1 VIASERR
8 FAGASLLVVAALL
21 AAVSGRLGAS
31 ALAAAVLLAAT
42 LLGPRLA
49 LAPALDL
56 GLGAQRALTLAA
68 AGLGV
73 ALGLSGP
80 AGMSL
85 LSPGLDPV
93 WITATLALLFAA
105 APRLVVRAPE
115 RGAVAT
121 AVLGLLALMT
131 AGETAAGPV
140 YKIAVATHLTLTLFA
155 LRASDPGRPP
165 LATLPRRAVALGAG
179 LVLTAA
185 ALSVTATRALF
196 PMSDWTTAHIT
207 LLATPSAASGFSD
220 RLWLGSLDGMLQ
232 SDEVVMRIEGART
245 DYLRGAVYDRY
256 ELGHWTSATRGG
268 AEDFAPGQATPS
280 GPTATAITVA
290 GGARDRY
297 FLPLGARAVTFDGEA
312 AVAERFGVLRLA
324 KSTASSVRF
333 DLGDAPGI
341 PIAAPS
347 EDDLRIP
354 NDLRP
359 TVTRLATEWT
369 RGIDD
374 PAEKIAALVKH
385 FEDHF
390 TYSLLFRQRHREAL
404 FDFLLDQRRGHCE
417 YFASAMTLLA
427 RAVGVPA
434 RMVAG
439 YRVAE
444 QSPLGGYW
452 IVREKNAHAWTE
464 VYLPGRG
471 FVTVDATPSGPPQ
484 NTAHALGLAGAIRD
498 FIAAKLARAD
508 AVSGGHLG
516 KIALGAA
523 ALALG
528 VVLLVRRLLL
538 LRRGKTIGPAR
549 GLGAVESSPPSLARL
564 FDALARAGLERS
576 PSEPIERFAAR
587 LDAADRPAPAALLR
601 RYAAQR
607 YGGVG
612 ELAPLLAEL
621 DTCAAALKAASR

>member
-1 VIASERR
+1 VIAADRR

-31 ALAAAVLLAAT
+31 AIAAAVVLAAT
-42 LLGPRLA
+42 ILGPRL
-49 LAPALDL
+49 DL
-56 GLGAQRALTLAA
+56 GHGAQRVVTLAA

-73 ALGLSGP
+73 GLGLGG
-80 AGMSL
+80 AATMSL

-105 APRLVVRAPE
+105 ASRLVVRAPE

-121 AVLGLLALMT
+121 AILGLLALMT
-131 AGETAAGPV
+131 VGETAAGPT
-140 YKIAVATHLTLTLFA
+140 YKIAVAAHLTLALFA

-165 LATLPRRAVALGAG
+165 FAALPRRAVALGAA
-179 LVLTAA
+179 LVLAA
-185 ALSVTATRALF
+185 AVLSVTATRALF
-196 PMSDWTTAHIT
+196 PVSDWTAAHIT
-207 LLATPSAASGFSD
+207 LLATPGAATGFSD
-220 RLWLGSLDGMLQ
+220 RLWLGSLDKMLQ
-232 SDEVVMRIEGART
+232 SDEVVMRIEGARP

-256 ELGHWTSATRGG
+256 ELGRWTSTNRGST
-268 AEDFAPGQATPS
+268 EDFAPGKAAPS
-280 GPTATAITVA
+280 GPTAAAITLA

-312 AVAERFGVLRLA
+312 AVAERFGILRLA
-324 KSTASSVRF
+324 KGTASSVRF
-333 DLGDAPGI
+333 ELGDTTEV

-359 TVTRLATEWT
+359 TVTRLAAEWT

-374 PAEKIAALVKH
+374 PAEKIAALARH

-390 TYSLLFRQRHREAL
+390 TYSLTFRQRHREAL
-404 FDFLLDQRRGHCE
+404 IDFLLEERRGHCE

-434 RMVAG
+434 RVVAG

-471 FVTVDATPSGPPQ
+471 FVTIDATPSGPPQ
-484 NTAHALGLAGAIRD
+484 NDVHALGLAGALRD
-498 FIAAKLARAD
+498 LIAAQLARAD
-508 AVSGGHLG
+508 AASGGHLG

-523 ALALG
+523 ALAIG
-528 VVLLVRRLLL
+528 AIVLLRRLL
-538 LRRGKTIGPAR
+538 RRDKSAR
-549 GLGAVESSPPSLARL
+549 RARPLDAAESAPPSLARL
-564 FDALARAGLERS
+564 FEALARAGLERS
-576 PSEPIERFAAR
+576 PSEPIERFAGR
-587 LDAADRPAPAALLR
+587 LDAAAHPAPAALLR

-612 ELAPLLAEL
+612 ELAPLLTEL
-621 DTCAAALKAASR
+621 DACAAALKASSR

>member
-1 VIASERR
+1 MINADRR

-21 AAVSGRLGAS
+21 AAVSGRPGAS
-31 ALAAAVLLAAT
+31 AIAAAVVLAAT
-42 LLGPRLA
+42 LLGPRL
-49 LAPALDL
+49 DL
-56 GLGAQRALTLAA
+56 GHGAQRAITLAA

-73 ALGLSGP
+73 ALGLGG
-80 AGMSL
+80 AATMSL
-85 LSPGLDPV
+85 ISSGLDPV

-105 APRLVVRAPE
+105 ASRLVVRAPE

-121 AVLGLLALMT
+121 AILGLLALMT
-131 AGETAAGPV
+131 VGETTAGPT
-140 YKIAVATHLTLTLFA
+140 YKIAVAAHLTLALFA

-165 LATLPRRAVALGAG
+165 LASLPRRALALGAA
-179 LVLTAA
+179 LVLAA
-185 ALSVTATRALF
+185 AVLSVTATRALF
-196 PMSDWTTAHIT
+196 PMSDWTTARIT
-207 LLATPSAASGFSD
+207 LLATPGASTGFSD
-220 RLWLGSLDGMLQ
+220 RLWLGSLDKMLQ
-232 SDEVVMRIEGART
+232 SDEVVMRIEGARS

-256 ELGHWTSATRGG
+256 ELGRWTSTNRGG
-268 AEDFAPGQATPS
+268 AEDFAPGKAAPS
-280 GPTATAITVA
+280 GPAAAAITLT

-312 AVAERFGVLRLA
+312 AVAERFGILRLA
-324 KSTASSVRF
+324 KGTASSVRF
-333 DLGDAPGI
+333 ELGDTSEV
-341 PIAAPS
+341 PIAAPT
-347 EDDLRIP
+347 EDDLHIP

-359 TVTRLATEWT
+359 TMTRLAAEWT

-374 PAEKIAALVKH
+374 PAEKIAALVRH

-390 TYSLLFRQRHREAL
+390 TYSLTFRQRRREAL

-434 RMVAG
+434 RVVAG

-484 NTAHALGLAGAIRD
+484 NDVHALGLADAIRD

-508 AVSGGHLG
+508 AASDGNLG
-516 KIALGAA
+516 KIILGSA
-523 ALALG
+523 ALAVG
-528 VVLLVRRLLL
+528 VVLLVRRF
-538 LRRGKTIGPAR
+538 LRRGKTTKRAAR
-549 GLGAVESSPPSLARL
+549 FDQVDPPLPSLARL
-564 FDALARAGLERS
+564 LDALARVGLER
-576 PSEPIERFAAR
+576 PLSEPLERFAGR
-587 LDAADRPAPAALLR
+587 LEAAEQGGAAALLR

-612 ELAPLLAEL
+612 ELPQLLGEL
-621 DTCAAALKAASR
+621 DACAARIEASSR